1 MSVLL
6 VLVTGL
12 SVTGFGAFPTAAL
25 LEVGAGAI
33 EPHPLSLVS
42 LAQLKY
48 AGGQWNPRPHALRRL
63 SFEVE
68 KRTSIVTLHEAV
80 PVEATD
86 AKLQDL
92 PFLYWTG
99 EGPMAPLSTPAVSA
113 LRRYLKAGGMIF
125 VDAVDDAFEQSAR
138 RELERILPE
147 SALGRVPDEH
157 VLFKSFY
164 LIAGYGGRLIRRPGL
179 EGIVQE
185 DRLVVLFSPN
195 DHGGAWSRDDFGH
208 YDFEVEP
215 GGDAQRE
222 MAVRLGINLLMY
234 ALCLDYKE
242 DQVHIPFIMR
252 RRR

>member
-1 MSVLL
+1 MTWLL
-6 VLVTGL
+6 AGL
-12 SVTGFGAFPTAAL
+12 LFTAP
-25 LEVGAGAI
+25 GYSAI

-42 LAQLKY
+42 FAQLKY

-68 KRTSIVTLHEAV
+68 KRTSIVTAHEAV
-80 PVEATD
+80 ALDATD
-86 AKLQDL
+86 PKLQDL
-92 PFLYWTG
+92 PILYWTG
-99 EGPMAPLSTPAVSA
+99 EGAMSPLPVAAVSA
-113 LRRYLKAGGMIF
+113 LRRFIKAGGLMFI
-125 VDAVDDAFEQSAR
+125 DAVDEAFESSVR
-138 RELERILPE
+138 HEVERVLPE
-147 SALGRVPDEH
+147 STLGRLPDEH

-164 LIAGYGGRLIRRPGL
+164 LIMGHGGRVIRRPAI

-185 DRLVVLFSPN
+185 DRLVLVMSPN

-215 GGDAQRE
+215 GGETQRE
-222 MAVRLGINLLMY
+222 MAVRFGINLLMY